1 MNDDIFETIWS
12 MVKNEEKGK
21 FKGYSKNRISDR
33 AKRQAKARVWGISRK
48 VKRGR
53 TRKRYAR
60 DKLRGNVRPA
70 MRRQLGAGSERAE
83 TKR

>member
-1 MNDDIFETIWS
+1 MDDITFETIWS

-21 FKGYSKNRISDR
+21 FRGYSKNRISDR
-33 AKRQAKARVWGISRK
+33 PTRQAKARAWGQSRK

-53 TRKRYAR
+53 TRRRYAR
-60 DKLRGNVRPA
+60 NKMRGNVRPA